1 MLLVPAAS
9 TAASSIAVV
18 RTPVQAAIGTAARTA
33 ADTKS
38 AASRVRRRGQ
48 RSTQVPA
55 GRPIS
60 SQGSQLAAVSRATR
74 PVLACRVDT
83 ATNGRAT
90 VVIAEPNPLID
101 SPAQNKPKFRVR
113 SRPPTGLRPAAETRS
128 PAASGSVLIN
138 QATFSPAVR
147 AFPRY
152 ARPGQS
158 VGLRESGRQGI
169 FPVLRRALARA
180 RGTWV
185 HCSWPR

>member
-9 TAASSIAVV
+9 TAASSMAEV
-18 RTPVQAAIGTAARTA
+18 RTPVQAAIGTA

-48 RSTQVPA
+48 RSTQAPA

-60 SQGSQLAAVSRATR
+60 SQGSQLAAVSRATT

-83 ATNGRAT
+83 ATSGRAT

-113 SRPPTGLRPAAETRS
+113 SKPPAG
-128 PAASGSVLIN
+128 
-138 QATFSPAVR
+138 
-147 AFPRY
+147 
-152 ARPGQS
+152 
-158 VGLRESGRQGI
+158 
-169 FPVLRRALARA
+169 LRRAPESRAPEAGSSGVRVPAVMTHAPLVRWRPCAAR
-180 RGTWV
+180 
-185 HCSWPR
+185 